1 MRLSGRVRMEKEIE
15 KLTSDDQKLL
25 LKVLFN
31 QHYEIEIISS
41 ELNDIESGEKSMDKD
56 TYHRLVSLYDRFRQK

>member
-1 MRLSGRVRMEKEIE
+1 MEKEIE